1 VDRQSRG
8 VSQVDLGSLSA
19 YADFSPLLT
28 TEVDKVYQLES
39 RARALLEENERFAS
53 HVEIV

>member
-1 VDRQSRG
+1 MDRQSRG